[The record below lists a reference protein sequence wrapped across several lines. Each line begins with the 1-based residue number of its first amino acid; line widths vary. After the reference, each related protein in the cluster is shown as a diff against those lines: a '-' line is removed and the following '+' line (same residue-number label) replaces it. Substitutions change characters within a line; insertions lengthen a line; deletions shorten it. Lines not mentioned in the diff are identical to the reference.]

1 MLFSYKADTKV
12 PEISGSVAI
21 SVYDPFAPHRETP
34 EQISI
39 DYRDTIVKT
48 VCDLAS
54 NGKKVTLL
62 GFCTFEGDGNFID
75 DVLNRLPENV
85 RGAVDVVNY
94 SFETKDN
101 IINSLLSAEYI
112 IGTRLHSV
120 ILGFVFGKKVLPIA
134 YNQKINYILSDIG
147 YDGPIVKIEEINK
160 YKENGFKEILQ
171 DLNPFDVS
179 EFTNSDNLQ
188 FARLDKF
195 LK

>member
-1 MLFSYKADTKV
+1 M
-12 PEISGSVAI
+12 
-21 SVYDPFAPHRETP
+21 
-34 EQISI
+34 
-39 DYRDTIVKT
+39 
-48 VCDLAS
+48 
-54 NGKKVTLL
+54 
-62 GFCTFEGDGNFID
+62 
-75 DVLNRLPENV
+75 
-85 RGAVDVVNY
+85 
-94 SFETKDN
+94 
-101 IINSLLSAEYI
+101 
-112 IGTRLHSV
+112 
-120 ILGFVFGKKVLPIA
+120 GFVFGKKVLPIA

>member
-1 MLFSYKADTKV
+1 M
-12 PEISGSVAI
+12 
-21 SVYDPFAPHRETP
+21 
-34 EQISI
+34 
-39 DYRDTIVKT
+39 
-48 VCDLAS
+48 
-54 NGKKVTLL
+54 